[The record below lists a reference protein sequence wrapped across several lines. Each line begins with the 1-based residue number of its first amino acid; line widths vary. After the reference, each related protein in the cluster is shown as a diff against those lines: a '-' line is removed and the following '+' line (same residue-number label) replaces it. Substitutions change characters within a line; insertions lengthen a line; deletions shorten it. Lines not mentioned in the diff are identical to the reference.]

1 VRDFTEA
8 LKVSFIAPT
17 HLGSASQNSSSYIT
31 STSDCKFPQIFC
43 PVSICCICF
52 TGFLKR
58 FNFSGHCGH
67 FSFNNWLVIFLRTSE
82 NTFFKFF
89 CVSSFVIL
97 NRLQILCALYMYVP
111 LLYGN
116 FSLMS
121 LFLLSYR
128 FFRMVGFG
136 EEIQKANRSIA
147 RVSG

>member
-1 VRDFTEA
+1 VGIFLFTIGW
-8 LKVSFIAPT
+8 L
-17 HLGSASQNSSSYIT
+17 SSY
-31 STSDCKFPQIFC
+31 
-43 PVSICCICF
+43 VH
-52 TGFLKR
+52 LKILSL
-58 FNFSGHCGH
+58 N
-67 FSFNNWLVIFLRTSE
+67 
-82 NTFFKFF
+82 FF
-89 CVSSFVIL
+89 CLSSFVIL